1 MTKVNVMAKAKT
13 ENMQPPAFLQRL
25 LDGVKD
31 IEDKEVSVNV
41 KSKKFKPEQSF
52 VMVFTGVALQL
63 FEKLTFNDFKV
74 LMGYSHLM
82 SYGNQISISQQDVSN
97 LIGIARPN
105 VARSLKKLKEL
116 GVVYSPAS
124 APNSLYVHPA
134 YIAKGDLHQFKK
146 QLEDFEKMVAADQQ
160 MIKEEAAL
168 GASSACPPEPAGG
181 QAEE

>member
-1 MTKVNVMAKAKT
+1 MAKAKT

-74 LMGYSHLM
+74 TG
-82 SYGNQISISQQDVSN
+82 IKSQYRN
-97 LIGIARPN
+97 KTYLT
-105 VARSLKKLKEL
+105 SLVLHVPTLLDRLK
-116 GVVYSPAS
+116 
-124 APNSLYVHPA
+124 N
-134 YIAKGDLHQFKK
+134 
-146 QLEDFEKMVAADQQ
+146 
-160 MIKEEAAL
+160 
-168 GASSACPPEPAGG
+168 
-181 QAEE
+181 